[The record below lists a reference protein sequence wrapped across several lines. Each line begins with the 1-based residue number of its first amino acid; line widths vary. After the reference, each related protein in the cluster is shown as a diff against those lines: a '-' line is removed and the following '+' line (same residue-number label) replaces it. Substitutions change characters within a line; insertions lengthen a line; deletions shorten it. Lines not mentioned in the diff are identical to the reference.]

1 MPPPADSPLSPF
13 QQWII
18 AAMATAGG
26 EVGPDVDP
34 FGLGF
39 EAEGR
44 QARIL
49 PHPDPALAVIEV
61 EVQSLADVPQDR
73 AQRLA
78 WELLRLN
85 HEARFEHPW
94 AAIVDDDEVLSLTTT
109 VVMASMGREALEE
122 TLFAGVAQA
131 ARLAVVTE
139 ALLAAPREDS
149 AEPAPEPPLFDQLR
163 V

>member
-1 MPPPADSPLSPF
+1 
-13 QQWII
+13 
-18 AAMATAGG
+18 MANAGG
-26 EVGPDVDP
+26 EVGPDVNP

-61 EVQSLADVPQDR
+61 EVQSLADAPRDR
-73 AQRLA
+73 AQSLA

-109 VVMASMGREALEE
+109 VVMVAMGRDALGAA
-122 TLFAGVAQA
+122 LLAGVEQA

-139 ALLAAPREDS
+139 ALLAAPREDTPPPERS
-149 AEPAPEPPLFDQLR
+149 AFDPLR

>member
-1 MPPPADSPLSPF
+1 
-13 QQWII
+13 
-18 AAMATAGG
+18 MANAGG
-26 EVGPDVDP
+26 EVGPDVNP

-61 EVQSLADVPQDR
+61 EVQSLADAPRDR
-73 AQRLA
+73 AQSLA

-94 AAIVDDDEVLSLTTT
+94 AAIIDDDEVLSLTTT
-109 VVMASMGREALEE
+109 VVMASMDRDALGEAL
-122 TLFAGVAQA
+122 LAGVEQA

-139 ALLAAPREDS
+139 ALLADPDES
-149 AEPAPEPPLFDQLR
+149 TTEPERPTFDQLR

>member
-1 MPPPADSPLSPF
+1 MTSPAASPLSPF

-18 AAMATAGG
+18 AAMANAGG
-26 EVGPDVDP
+26 EVGPDVNP

-73 AQRLA
+73 AQSLA

-94 AAIVDDDEVLSLTTT
+94 AAIIDDDEVLSLTTT
-109 VVMASMGREALEE
+109 VVMASMGRDALGEAL
-122 TLFAGVAQA
+122 LAGVEQA

-139 ALLAAPREDS
+139 ALLADPDES
-149 AEPAPEPPLFDQLR
+149 TTEPERPTFDQLR